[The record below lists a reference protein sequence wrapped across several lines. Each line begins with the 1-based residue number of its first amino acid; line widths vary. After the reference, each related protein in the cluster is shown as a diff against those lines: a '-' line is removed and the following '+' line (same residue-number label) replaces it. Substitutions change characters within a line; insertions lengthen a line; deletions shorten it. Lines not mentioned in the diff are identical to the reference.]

1 MREVVL
7 ENETTMSIDDI
18 TTSKGYV
25 MSGDKADFILSKNLD
40 GKFIWVRVTPGKIG
54 KPVHAY
60 DTMKDAIADK
70 LEKGYSVYEY
80 SSAVFE

>member
-25 MSGDKADFILSKNLD
+25 MSGDKADFILSKDVD

-54 KPVHAY
+54 KPVHRY
-60 DTMKDAIADK
+60 DSMKDAIADK
-70 LEKGYSVYEY
+70 LEKGYSVFEY
-80 SSAVFE
+80 SSAVFG